1 MPLWLKLGL
10 LKWLFSA
17 KIILTC
23 LLVSV
28 LFRLPANA
36 DDQMVYVVALT
47 AHTEKDA
54 IKAAEKLIG
63 AGYQG
68 EVYLAPVNKYIVT
81 AGKISQKQA
90 QKLKEKAQK
99 EGILPKYAYLS
110 TGSEFQKRIFPVE
123 AEIPAA
129 PPDSAAS
136 PKEEPAKSEAA
147 PQTQGVKDESPKASP
162 AGAASKPPAKAVEFK
177 VISGG
182 VFIIAG
188 STQSMD
194 DAIRQADEIFAKGF
208 QGEVYWTSDEKYVVA
223 IGPYAQSKIE
233 EVRSKALQSGLITGD
248 ARTSKGKEY
257 LEKIYSTEGQKR
269 FSGSDLFEPSSKSS
283 TPPDTSRPAETKNG
297 GEPAAKTQPPAE
309 AGNYFVIVKLT
320 RSEDEATTIAKD
332 LEKKGYE
339 VKVYWTSG
347 EEYAVTIGYFP
358 REQAELTRKNAIQYG
373 DATDDATLS
382 TGREFLRRVYPPS

>member
-1 MPLWLKLGL
+1 MAL
-10 LKWLFSA
+10 LRF
-17 KIILTC
+17 
-23 LLVSV
+23 
-28 LFRLPANA
+28 PANA
-36 DDQMVYVVALT
+36 NDEMVYVVALT

-54 IKAAEKLIG
+54 VKAAEKLIG

-110 TGSEFQKRIFPVE
+110 TGAEFQKRIFPVE
-123 AEIPAA
+123 AEIPATT
-129 PPDSAAS
+129 PDSAAS
-136 PKEEPAKSEAA
+136 PKEEPPKSEAA
-147 PQTQGVKDESPKASP
+147 PQAQGVKNETPKAAPP
-162 AGAASKPPAKAVEFK
+162 AAASKPPAKAVEFE

-182 VFIIAG
+182 VFLIAG

-194 DAIRQADEIFAKGF
+194 DAIRKADDIFDKGF
-208 QGEVYWTSDEKYVVA
+208 QGEVYWTSDERYVVA
-223 IGPYAQSKIE
+223 IGPYAQGKIE

-257 LEKIYSTEGQKR
+257 LEKIYTTEGQKR
-269 FSGSDLFEPSSKSS
+269 FTGSEFFEPSSKSS
-283 TPPDTSRPAETKNG
+283 PAAETKNG
-297 GEPAAKTQPPAE
+297 GEPAPKTSAPPE

-320 RSEDEATTIAKD
+320 RSESEATTIAKD
-332 LEKKGYE
+332 LQKKGYE